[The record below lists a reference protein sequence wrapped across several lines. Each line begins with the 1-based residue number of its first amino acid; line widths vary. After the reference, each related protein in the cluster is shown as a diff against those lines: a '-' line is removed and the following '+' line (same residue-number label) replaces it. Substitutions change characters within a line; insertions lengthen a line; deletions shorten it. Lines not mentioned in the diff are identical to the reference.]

1 MLTRLQR
8 DGLKGVAD
16 VAFKLAGGNPACA
29 LISRITRIAT
39 FSDYINIS
47 FDDRSVPL
55 DVAVDVDRYNLERGG
70 EPWLIRA
77 AAQLLGFMLVRAPLA
92 DAASDDV
99 TGLLAAAKETTEA
112 VAAGWAA
119 RADGV
124 YSSEEIREIEKQ
136 IDEAVVSLLAFKAAV
151 LATADIQSENQ
162 SALAQ
167 SSRNPRVKP

>member
-29 LISRITRIAT
+29 LISRITRVAT
-39 FSDYINIS
+39 FSDYINIT

-55 DVAVDVDRYNLERGG
+55 DVAVDVDLYNLERSG

-77 AAQLLGFMLVRAPLA
+77 AAQLLGFMLVRAPLTG
-92 DAASDDV
+92 AAADDV

-119 RADGV
+119 RADGI
-124 YSSEEIREIEKQ
+124 YSPDEIPKIEKQ
-136 IDEAVVSLLAFKAAV
+136 IDEAVVALLAFKAAV
-151 LATADIQSENQ
+151 RATAD
-162 SALAQ
+162 AQ
-167 SSRNPRVKP
+167 PSNPKVKP